1 MSDLPTAIDVGG
13 EIYDLQTET
22 NAYLSHK
29 GRKSFE
35 QTFVRQSPLP
45 AEQVEY
51 LLRKYLPIGKD
62 PEVVVFSND
71 KEKKETISIL
81 ERRAKQLESSKEM
94 SGSYVRNIPFERYLI
109 RIRELIDIWKK
120 GGKGPKKVTL
130 PTLSENQI
138 FALLLELGWYMAHP
152 SEVPAQVEQDWG
164 MLLEKMENHRLG
176 DIVDAIRAVEAE
188 QGLPTKEPLAYFK
201 AIEMKNTLD
210 QRTLEDVERKVKH
223 DVVVNA
229 QPIRPDVKKRLSDLT
244 QILHLKQYVEETDE
258 KDESGIPIVSAP
270 RLHRSLLSNP
280 MKNVMEVSA
289 DGKTVGGAGA
299 TNELTAPLGQAMMPL
314 FTYMKR
320 LYDPVYDM
328 LDKMSKPSL
337 KRSVLPHLLLL
348 LHLCNE
354 FYDPVAEKP
363 EEGFYHLKNL
373 SARVVEM
380 LTEHLEK
387 TRDHMETF
395 PEMGQ
400 RDALRSQIFHLPKA
414 RVRSLIRNNGG
425 MPVMSNMNAM
435 PTLQFFVVGVNLL
448 IPSEEEMRQ
457 KAPQVDSKVHGT
469 LEKAL
474 KEGDVFLA
482 YSSTPDS
489 LPLHFFEVDMSAIR
503 TSERGLRIH
512 PLSEETEGLRK
523 YLKEEDTAEKVL
535 KVEPHTVYTDG
546 ELVLSTWMCL
556 KERMPQ

>member
-29 GRKSFE
+29 GRRSFE
-35 QTFVRQSPLP
+35 QTFLRQSPLP

-51 LLRKYLPIGKD
+51 LLRKYLPVGKD
-62 PEVVVFSND
+62 PEIVVFSND

-94 SGSYVRNIPFERYLI
+94 SGSYVRNIPFERYLV

-130 PTLSENQI
+130 PNLSENQI

-152 SEVPAQVEQDWG
+152 SEVPAQVEQEWG
-164 MLLEKMENHRLG
+164 LLLEKMENHRLG

-188 QGLPTKEPLAYFK
+188 QGLPTKEPLGYFK

-210 QRTLEDVERKVKH
+210 QRTLENVERKVKH
-223 DVVVNA
+223 NVVVNA
-229 QPIRPDVKKRLSDLT
+229 QPVRPDVKKRLADLT
-244 QILHLKQYVEETDE
+244 QILQLKQYVEETDE

-270 RLHRSLLSNP
+270 HLHRSLLSNP
-280 MKNVMEVSA
+280 MKNVVEVKNGA
-289 DGKTVGGAGA
+289 TVGGAK
-299 TNELTAPLGQAMMPL
+299 NELTAPLGQAMMPL

-337 KRSVLPHLLLL
+337 KRAVLPHLLLL

-373 SARVVEM
+373 SARVEEM
-380 LTEHLEK
+380 LTEHLER

-400 RDALRSQIFHLPKA
+400 RDALRSQLFHLPKA

-425 MPVMSNMNAM
+425 MPVMSNMNAL
-435 PTLQFFVVGVNLL
+435 PTLQFFVVGVNLR

-457 KAPQVDSKVHGT
+457 KAPQVDSKVHGV
-469 LEKAL
+469 LEKGL

-489 LPLHFFEVDMSAIR
+489 LPLHFFEVDMSAVR
-503 TSERGLRIH
+503 SSERGLRIR
-512 PLSEETEGLRK
+512 PLSEEVDSLRN
-523 YLKEEDTAEKVL
+523 YLKEDDTAEKVL
-535 KVEPHTVYTDG
+535 ELEPHTVYTDG

>member
-29 GRKSFE
+29 GRRSFE
-35 QTFVRQSPLP
+35 QTFLRQSPLP

-51 LLRKYLPIGKD
+51 LLRKYLPVGKD
-62 PEVVVFSND
+62 PEEVVFSTD

-94 SGSYVRNIPFERYLI
+94 SGSYVRNIPFERYLV
-109 RIRELIDIWKK
+109 RIRELIESWKK

-130 PTLSENQI
+130 PTLTENQI

-152 SEVPAQVEQDWG
+152 SEVPAQVEQEWG
-164 MLLEKMENHRLG
+164 LLLEKMENHRLG

-188 QGLPTKEPLAYFK
+188 QGLPTKEPLGYFK

-210 QRTLEDVERKVKH
+210 QRTLENVERKVKH
-223 DVVVNA
+223 NVVVNA
-229 QPIRPDVKKRLSDLT
+229 QPVRPDVKKRLADLT
-244 QILHLKQYVEETDE
+244 QILQLKQYVEETDE

-280 MKNVMEVSA
+280 MKNVVT
-289 DGKTVGGAGA
+289 GTGTVGGAEA
-299 TNELTAPLGQAMMPL
+299 KNELTAPLGQAMMPL

-328 LDKMSKPSL
+328 LDKMSKASL
-337 KRSVLPHLLLL
+337 KRAVVPHLLLL

-373 SARVVEM
+373 SVRAREM
-380 LTEHLEK
+380 LTEHLER
-387 TRDHMETF
+387 TRDHMEMF

-400 RDALRSQIFHLPKA
+400 RDALRSQLFHLPKA
-414 RVRSLIRNNGG
+414 RVRSLIRDNGG
-425 MPVMSNMNAM
+425 MPVMSNMNAL
-435 PTLQFFVVGVNLL
+435 PTLQFFVVGVNLRV
-448 IPSEEEMRQ
+448 PSEEEMKQ
-457 KAPQVDSKVHGT
+457 KAPQVDSKVHGV

-474 KEGDVFLA
+474 TEGDVFLA
-482 YSSTPDS
+482 YSSSPDS
-489 LPLHFFEVDMSAIR
+489 LPLHFFEVDMSAVR
-503 TSERGLRIH
+503 PSERGLRIR
-512 PLSEETEGLRK
+512 PLSEEVDGLRN
-523 YLKEEDTAEKVL
+523 YLKEDDTAEKVL
-535 KVEPHTVYTDG
+535 EVEPHTVYTDG

>member
-1 MSDLPTAIDVGG
+1 
-13 EIYDLQTET
+13 
-22 NAYLSHK
+22 
-29 GRKSFE
+29 
-35 QTFVRQSPLP
+35 
-45 AEQVEY
+45 
-51 LLRKYLPIGKD
+51 
-62 PEVVVFSND
+62 
-71 KEKKETISIL
+71 
-81 ERRAKQLESSKEM
+81 
-94 SGSYVRNIPFERYLI
+94 
-109 RIRELIDIWKK
+109 
-120 GGKGPKKVTL
+120 
-130 PTLSENQI
+130 
-138 FALLLELGWYMAHP
+138 
-152 SEVPAQVEQDWG
+152 
-164 MLLEKMENHRLG
+164 
-176 DIVDAIRAVEAE
+176 
-188 QGLPTKEPLAYFK
+188 
-201 AIEMKNTLD
+201 
-210 QRTLEDVERKVKH
+210 LEDVERKVKH

-229 QPIRPDVKKRLSDLT
+229 QPIRPDVKKRLADLT

-482 YSSTPDS
+482 YSSAPDS

-523 YLKEEDTAEKVL
+523 YLKEDDTAEKVL